1 MQPGT
6 TLTAPSSRCV
16 DHAGSSNLRTL
27 GLVHRLL
34 AHGTRRGCEII
45 GNAAATYC
53 SSQADDFLHLAR
65 HNPRLLDID
74 LDTDLATVLN
84 SLTST

>member
-74 LDTDLATVLN
+74 LATVLN